1 MTRHNYQHRKIFF
14 PSIML
19 GVWKEKNETEYII
32 SFHKKKKNSLL
43 RQKNKPHTCEI
54 ITGHA
59 TEVIAMWII
68 AI

>member
-32 SFHKKKKNSLL
+32 SFYKKKK
-43 RQKNKPHTCEI
+43 KFPIEAKE
-54 ITGHA
+54 
-59 TEVIAMWII
+59 
-68 AI
+68 